1 MSSLPQFG
9 RRKSQGNLSHST
21 ASPTASSSTGDA
33 IRQLQEAMSKINPNT
48 ATRQPQSPAASED
61 AEFKMPGLPRKVSA
75 LSSSMTPRTSGSSR
89 SRTPGF
95 PDSPS
100 KKYSLAS
107 SSTAQLASSTTSNAN
122 QLEVGDKVLAMQ
134 FTGTLRVGPTQA
146 RSLYVLNCKQYL
158 GPVAGK
164 EGDFAGI
171 ELDNEFRGKGKN
183 DGSVQGSV
191 KVAFLQLD
199 LLMMEIAFNTLLV
212 HLCAAS
218 LPPPT
223 RSHQSSSSPICQ
235 PSFLAHLQQHLDRL
249 HEQRLQLKLPK
260 QQKTKSHKARELA
273 STLI

>member
-33 IRQLQEAMSKINPNT
+33 IRQLQEATSKINPN
-48 ATRQPQSPAASED
+48 ASTRQPQSPAASEED
-61 AEFKMPGLPRKVSA
+61 AEFKMPGLPRKISA

-134 FTGTLRVGPTQA
+134 FTGTLRVGHTHA
-146 RSLYVLNCKQYL
+146 K
-158 GPVAGK
+158 
-164 EGDFAGI
+164 
-171 ELDNEFRGKGKN
+171 
-183 DGSVQGSV
+183 
-191 KVAFLQLD
+191 
-199 LLMMEIAFNTLLV
+199 LLCVPNGE
-212 HLCAAS
+212 
-218 LPPPT
+218 
-223 RSHQSSSSPICQ
+223 
-235 PSFLAHLQQHLDRL
+235 
-249 HEQRLQLKLPK
+249 
-260 QQKTKSHKARELA
+260 
-273 STLI
+273 